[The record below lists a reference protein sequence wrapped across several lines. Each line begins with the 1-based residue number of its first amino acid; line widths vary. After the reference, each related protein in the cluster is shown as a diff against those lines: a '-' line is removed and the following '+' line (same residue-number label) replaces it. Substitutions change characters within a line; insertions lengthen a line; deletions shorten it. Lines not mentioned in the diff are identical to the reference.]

1 MISVTNKFSRGN
13 LRAAQIDRLGK
24 GMVIKMKEFYTV
36 GEVSK
41 IFNVST
47 DTLRFYDKIN
57 LIKPWKNGDN
67 GYRYYSKAQFE
78 MISTIILLRSLG
90 TPIQKLSQIL
100 NYQDASGIEHELLRS
115 IEEIDVKINEL
126 QSLKAKSSSLCN
138 NIKDTCY
145 DEEITV
151 RQLPRLW
158 LLSKE
163 FGAKDELDIEEIL
176 KTNHAT
182 NEGWLSFANI
192 ISTID
197 QEKLKKG
204 EYHSYKIYGFLSE
217 HPCDT
222 ESKYLEIIES
232 RLCVCCNARV
242 DRIDHSDID
251 RIYNNMMTFI
261 QDNGYTITGDA
272 IERHVLDLYQG
283 QERELTIFFKIYIP
297 VSRE

>member
-1 MISVTNKFSRGN
+1 
-13 LRAAQIDRLGK
+13 
-24 GMVIKMKEFYTV
+24 MKEFYTV

-47 DTLRFYDKIN
+47 DTMRFYDKID
-57 LIKPWKNGDN
+57 LVKPWKTGEN

-78 MISTIILLRSLG
+78 MISTILLLRSLG
-90 TPIQKLSQIL
+90 TPIQKLYQIL
-100 NYQDASGIEHELLRS
+100 NYQDASGIEQELQRY

-126 QSLKAKSSSLCN
+126 QSLKAKSSLLCK

-163 FGAKDELDIEEIL
+163 FGTEDELDIEEIL

-182 NEGWLSFANI
+182 NEDWLSFANI

-197 QEKLKKG
+197 QEKLKAG
-204 EYHSYKIYGFLSE
+204 DYHTYKLYGFLSE
-217 HPCDT
+217 YPCDT
-222 ESKYLEIIES
+222 DSKYLEMIES

-242 DRIDHSDID
+242 DRLDHTDID
-251 RIYNNMMTFI
+251 RIYDKMMAFI
-261 QDNGYTITGDA
+261 KDNGYTIIGDA

-283 QERELTIFFKIYIP
+283 QEKELTIFFKLYIP